1 MSDKMGEEE
10 PKQRKG
16 VSGLA
21 FAACLFL
28 GLGLGIGLHFLPAA
42 LFIGMACGFIAM
54 AILRR
59 KYGEW

>member
-10 PKQRKG
+10 SKKRKG

-28 GLGLGIGLHFLPAA
+28 GLGLGIGLDFMPAA
-42 LFIGMACGFIAM
+42 LFIGMA
-54 AILRR
+54 
-59 KYGEW
+59 

>member
-1 MSDKMGEEE
+1 MEGPRK
-10 PKQRKG
+10 RKG

-28 GLGLGIGLHFLPAA
+28 GLGIGMGLDYLPAA
-42 LFIGMACGFIAM
+42 LFIGMAGGFIAM
-54 AILRR
+54 AILRC